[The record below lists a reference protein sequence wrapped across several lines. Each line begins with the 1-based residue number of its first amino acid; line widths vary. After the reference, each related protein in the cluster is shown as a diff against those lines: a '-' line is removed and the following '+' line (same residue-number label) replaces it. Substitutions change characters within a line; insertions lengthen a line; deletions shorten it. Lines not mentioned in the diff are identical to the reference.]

1 MWLNQAWEIFLE
13 TMYPQTMLEHV
24 QLLQQQH
31 DVDDHD
37 QLRHPDHFQ
46 QTADWRNL
54 QKTRHGCLLEQ
65 TDH

>member
-1 MWLNQAWEIFLE
+1 M
-13 TMYPQTMLEHV
+13 MYPQTMLEHV

-31 DVDDHD
+31 DVD